1 MVKVHAVL
9 PIATLTEIIANVK
22 ARGFGQENI
31 KSGMA
36 TAVLDFDLPDGSEML
51 TLLNRGEWS

>member
-1 MVKVHAVL
+1 MGKVHAVI
-9 PIATLTEIIANVK
+9 PIFVLKEIIANIE
-22 ARGFGQENI
+22 ARGFGEKNI